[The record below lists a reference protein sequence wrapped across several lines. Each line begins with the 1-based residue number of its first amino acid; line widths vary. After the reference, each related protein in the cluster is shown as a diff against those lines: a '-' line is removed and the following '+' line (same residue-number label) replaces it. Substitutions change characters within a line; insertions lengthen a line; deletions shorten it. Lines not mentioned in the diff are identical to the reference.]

1 MPDRSGRCPKL
12 KWRFL
17 SRGTSELE
25 NSFAFIHLRLLGRLS
40 RAHSVSSD
48 RGRICTWLLCRV
60 RRPRHVS
67 PTLGHVKS
75 CVCVSG
81 GRRPSLSMI
90 TSTITAAA
98 AAAAAAAAGCCFCC
112 CCSCWL
118 LLLLLQQLLLLLL
131 LLAAVS
137 SSLVSDLVPDLRH
150 CTFSASCS
158 TLM

>member
-40 RAHSVSSD
+40 RAHSVGSD
-48 RGRICTWLLCRV
+48 RGRICTCLLCRV
-60 RRPRHVS
+60 RRPRHIS
-67 PTLGHVKS
+67 LTLSHVKS

-81 GRRPSLSMI
+81 GRRPSFGMT

-98 AAAAAAAAGCCFCC
+98 AAAYTANCC
-112 CCSCWL
+112 
-118 LLLLLQQLLLLLL
+118 QQLT
-131 LLAAVS
+131 
-137 SSLVSDLVPDLRH
+137 SLSDLVPDLRH